1 MKIEIDQSGK
11 IEFTSVETVI
21 GDSLGNFVFIK
32 AKTKRLIQNLFRD
45 AKKPRKFIVET
56 FVFLVAKL
64 IQISFSKENV
74 YIIDV
79 EYPGKQKEIMESII
93 RISRKFQIQINLN
106 QIRFSLIGKK
116 SKAHATAYLQFKRKN
131 KKGDITVRS
140 FLRTFLP

>member
-21 GDSLGNFVFIK
+21 GDSLGNFVFMK
-32 AKTKRLIQNLFRD
+32 AKTKRLIQNLFRE
-45 AKKPRKFIVET
+45 AKKPRKFIIET

-64 IQISFSKENV
+64 IQISFSKKNI
-74 YIIDV
+74 YILDI
-79 EYPGKQKEIMESII
+79 EYPGKQKEIIKSLILI
-93 RISRKFQIQINLN
+93 CHKLQAQINLS

-116 SKAHATAYLQFKRKN
+116 SKAHSTAYLQFKKKN

-140 FLRTFLP
+140 FLRAILP